1 MKILGRELS
10 RLEQWTSVRQKACST
25 LSVFVDIISWGHIC
39 TDRLFD
45 DYSAGSCFFPGPT
58 QTSQV
63 HTIWKRPRLY
73 NLNHCFDFGLVWE
86 DSLCQTEEFRFKEA
100 CWEWKLKRSLNNV
113 YNLWICILVLCD
125 KSPCPIPPNQTI
137 NWECLCPCMCS
148 ISMSTSSIAARWY
161 I

>member
-1 MKILGRELS
+1 MDFHQTESPQHSVCFCWYYFLGPYLH
-10 RLEQWTSVRQKACST
+10 WP
-25 LSVFVDIISWGHIC
+25 FVWW
-39 TDRLFD
+39 LF
-45 DYSAGSCFFPGPT
+45 CWIVLFPGPT

-86 DSLCQTEEFRFKEA
+86 DSLCQSEEFRFKEA

-137 NWECLCPCMCS
+137 NRECLCPCMCS
-148 ISMSTSSIAARWY
+148 ISMSTSSDRKSVV
-161 I
+161 